1 MTKEQSIKISDE
13 TKIDLVNSPPHYT
26 QASIECID
34 AIAAALS
41 EDEFRGF
48 CKGNALKYIWRSEL
62 KGDSVENL
70 RKANWYL
77 RRLIPK
83 ESE

>member
-62 KGDSVENL
+62 K
-70 RKANWYL
+70 
-77 RRLIPK
+77 
-83 ESE
+83 

>member
-1 MTKEQSIKISDE
+1 MIVEVSPALPE
-13 TKIDLVNSPPHYT
+13 VDLINSPPHYT

-48 CKGNALKYIWRSEL
+48 VKGNALKYIWRSEL
-62 KGDSVENL
+62 KGESVENIK
-70 RKANWYL
+70 KAIWYL
-77 RRLIPK
+77 NRLVATK
-83 ESE
+83 EKS

>member
-41 EDEFRGF
+41 EDEFRDSA
-48 CKGNALKYIWRSEL
+48 KAMRSSIFGVVNS
-62 KGDSVENL
+62 KAIQL
-70 RKANWYL
+70 RTFVKPIGIY
-77 RRLIPK
+77 
-83 ESE
+83 EG